1 MCKFILFEKEVENF
15 DELLEVV
22 VNELTYDDTYVDEE
36 SGSLYEIEDI
46 LDLHDFC
53 CDNVSDYEAFD
64 KMLEDNKN
72 NFDGI
77 EIDDEDPYAEAKAYY
92 YSTRI

>member
-22 VNELTYDDTYVDEE
+22 VDELTYDDTYVDEE
-36 SGSLYEIEDI
+36 TGSLYEIEDI

-77 EIDDEDPYAEAKAYY
+77 EIDDADPYAEAKDYY

>member
-22 VNELTYDDTYVDEE
+22 INELTYDDTYVDEE

-77 EIDDEDPYAEAKAYY
+77 EIDDADPYAEAKAYY

>member
-1 MCKFILFEKEVENF
+1 MFKFILFEKEVENF

-77 EIDDEDPYAEAKAYY
+77 EIDDSDPYAEAKTYY

>member
-1 MCKFILFEKEVENF
+1 MCKFILFEKEVKNF
-15 DELLEVV
+15 DELLDVV
-22 VNELTYDDTYVDEE
+22 INELTYDDTYVDEE

-53 CDNVSDYEAFD
+53 CDNVDNYEAFD

-72 NFDGI
+72 NFNGI
-77 EIDDEDPYAEAKAYY
+77 EIDNSDPYAEAKAYY